1 MTKLTACC
9 VCREPSWLG
18 AKAARPLLESIQ
30 GTPPCIEKNM
40 LYNTYISFERNTRLV
55 VKTVGMFGSLDLY
68 CLTIHIS
75 LVWTQYKVGLSREK
89 RQVSTPS
96 HGAKNDE
103 HCHPPP
109 SFCPPFSYSLQ
120 QRRYPHLFLDD
131 EAAAAIIPPATRP
144 TTPKAPVMIAM
155 PIIPSLLVFSS
166 TSLCKV
172 MACLQSCWISKHL
185 SKSCRLL
192 V

>member
-1 MTKLTACC
+1 
-9 VCREPSWLG
+9 
-18 AKAARPLLESIQ
+18 
-30 GTPPCIEKNM
+30 M
-40 LYNTYISFERNTRLV
+40 LYNTCISFECNTRLV
-55 VKTVGMFGSLDLY
+55 VKTVRMFGSLDLY